1 MCLAR
6 KATPKRPSTAVLRTG
21 DYADGS
27 GSVQREVI
35 LEPAARAQGK
45 TLPPP
50 APTRNMQV
58 KQDIVTGI
66 VDSQRPAPPR
76 VDPPAPTPP
85 PTPPAPQEPEPKM
98 RTIKRTVAP
107 GTTVR
112 GQQRT
117 ESSAPSRRRR
127 RSTRVGR
134 RYGTSSLRIA
144 RNPNTGTG
152 NLNY

>member
-1 MCLAR
+1 MCL
-6 KATPKRPSTAVLRTG
+6 PSRPSPPRR
-21 DYADGS
+21 
-27 GSVQREVI
+27 VQ
-35 LEPAARAQGK
+35 A
-45 TLPPP
+45 PPP
-50 APTRNMQV
+50 PPKPTPPPPP
-58 KQDIVTGI
+58 
-66 VDSQRPAPPR
+66 PAPPR

-85 PTPPAPQEPEPKM
+85 PAPPAPQEPELKM
-98 RTIKRTVAP
+98 RTINRTVAP

-117 ESSAPSRRRR
+117 ESAAPSRRRR

-134 RYGTSSLRIA
+134 RFGTSSLRIA

>member
-1 MCLAR
+1 MCLPSRPRPRPTPRPPQSPQPNAKDSTPMMAR
-6 KATPKRPSTAVLRTG
+6 VERT
-21 DYADGS
+21 
-27 GSVQREVI
+27 
-35 LEPAARAQGK
+35 
-45 TLPPP
+45 TPP

-58 KQDIVTGI
+58 KQDIVTDI
-66 VDSQRPAPPR
+66 VDLQR
-76 VDPPAPTPP
+76 PAPTPP

-117 ESSAPSRRRR
+117 ESAAPSRRRR

-134 RYGTSSLRIA
+134 RFGTSSLRIA

>member
-1 MCLAR
+1 MCLPSRPRPTPRPPQSPQPNAKDSTPMMAR
-6 KATPKRPSTAVLRTG
+6 VERT
-21 DYADGS
+21 
-27 GSVQREVI
+27 
-35 LEPAARAQGK
+35 
-45 TLPPP
+45 PPP
-50 APTRNMQV
+50 AP
-58 KQDIVTGI
+58 
-66 VDSQRPAPPR
+66 SR

-98 RTIKRTVAP
+98 RTINRTVAP

-117 ESSAPSRRRR
+117 ESAAPSRRRR

-134 RYGTSSLRIA
+134 RFGTSSLRIA

>member
-1 MCLAR
+1 MCLPSR
-6 KATPKRPSTAVLRTG
+6 PRPTPA
-21 DYADGS
+21 
-27 GSVQREVI
+27 
-35 LEPAARAQGK
+35 
-45 TLPPP
+45 PPP
-50 APTRNMQV
+50 RRIETRPTAESSPTADRMSGRV
-58 KQDIVTGI
+58 ERTPP
-66 VDSQRPAPPR
+66 PAPPR
-76 VDPPAPTPP
+76 VNPPAPTPP

-98 RTIKRTVAP
+98 RAINRTVAP

-117 ESSAPSRRRR
+117 ESAAPSRRRR

-134 RYGTSSLRIA
+134 RFGTSSLRIA

>member
-6 KATPKRPSTAVLRTG
+6 KVTPTRPSTPVLRTG

-27 GSVQREVI
+27 GSVQRELI

-45 TLPPP
+45 TLPPYKPNPESEP
-50 APTRNMQV
+50 AITRPTP
-58 KQDIVTGI
+58 
-66 VDSQRPAPPR
+66 SPPPR
-76 VDPPAPTPP
+76 VDP
-85 PTPPAPQEPEPKM
+85 PTPPAPQKPEPKM
-98 RTIKRTVAP
+98 RTINRTVAP
-107 GTTVR
+107 GITVR

-117 ESSAPSRRRR
+117 ESAAPSRRRR

-134 RYGTSSLRIA
+134 RFGTSSLRIA

>member
-6 KATPKRPSTAVLRTG
+6 KATPTRPSTPVLRTG

-35 LEPAARAQGK
+35 FEPAARAQGK
-45 TLPPP
+45 TLPPYKPNP
-50 APTRNMQV
+50 ASEPAITKPT
-58 KQDIVTGI
+58 
-66 VDSQRPAPPR
+66 PPPPPR

-98 RTIKRTVAP
+98 RTINRTVKP

-117 ESSAPSRRRR
+117 QSAAPSRRRR
-127 RSTRVGR
+127 TSARMGR
-134 RYGTSSLRIA
+134 RAGTSSLRIA
-144 RNPNTGTG
+144 RTPNTGSG

>member
-1 MCLAR
+1 MCLPSRPRPTPRPPQSPQPNAR
-6 KATPKRPSTAVLRTG
+6 DATPMMARVERT
-21 DYADGS
+21 
-27 GSVQREVI
+27 
-35 LEPAARAQGK
+35 
-45 TLPPP
+45 PP
-50 APTRNMQV
+50 
-58 KQDIVTGI
+58 
-66 VDSQRPAPPR
+66 PAPPR
-76 VDPPAPTPP
+76 VDPPAPRPAPVSEP

-98 RTIKRTVAP
+98 RTINRTVKP

-117 ESSAPSRRRR
+117 ESAAPSRRRR

-134 RYGTSSLRIA
+134 RFGTSSLRIA

>member
-6 KATPKRPSTAVLRTG
+6 AATPTRPSTTVLRTG
-21 DYADGS
+21 EYADGS
-27 GSVQREVI
+27 GNVQTDV
-35 LEPAARAQGK
+35 LLSPAARAQGK
-45 TLPPP
+45 TLPP

-58 KQDIVTGI
+58 KQDIVTDV
-66 VDSQRPAPPR
+66 VDLQRPAPPR

-98 RTIKRTVAP
+98 RTINRTVKP

-117 ESSAPSRRRR
+117 QSAAPSRRRR
-127 RSTRVGR
+127 TSARMGR
-134 RYGTSSLRIA
+134 RAGTSSLRIA
-144 RNPNTGTG
+144 RNPNTGSG

>member
-6 KATPKRPSTAVLRTG
+6 RATPTRPSTAVLRTG

-27 GSVQREVI
+27 GSVQRDLVF
-35 LEPAARAQGK
+35 EPAARAQGK
-45 TLPPP
+45 TLPPFKPNPASEPAIKRPTPPKP
-50 APTRNMQV
+50 APV
-58 KQDIVTGI
+58 
-66 VDSQRPAPPR
+66 SE
-76 VDPPAPTPP
+76 P

-98 RTIKRTVAP
+98 RTINRTVAP

-117 ESSAPSRRRR
+117 ESAAPSRRRR

-134 RYGTSSLRIA
+134 RFGTSSLRIA

>member
-1 MCLAR
+1 MCPPRRPRRRSPLKRSSTKPSPTADR
-6 KATPKRPSTAVLRTG
+6 MAGRVERTPP
-21 DYADGS
+21 
-27 GSVQREVI
+27 
-35 LEPAARAQGK
+35 
-45 TLPPP
+45 
-50 APTRNMQV
+50 
-58 KQDIVTGI
+58 
-66 VDSQRPAPPR
+66 PAPPR
-76 VDPPAPTPP
+76 VDPP

-98 RTIKRTVAP
+98 RTINRTVAP

-117 ESSAPSRRRR
+117 ESAAPSRRRR

-134 RYGTSSLRIA
+134 RFGTSSLRIA